1 MTDDEPLFYEAPVDF
16 KIGGKKPKKA
26 KKPPTEAQIQQQICE
41 YIRLQYPDVFFTS
54 DMAGVNLNIVVASKM
69 KKLRCSKGVPDLMIF
84 EARHG
89 YYGLFIELKRPE
101 ARVFYAKTHEPADE
115 HVTEQIVVLSTLRA
129 KGYCAEMVRGFDN
142 AKLVIDWY
150 LKSETPNQHIG
161 QPINGL
167 NQLMR

>member
-1 MTDDEPLFYEAPVDF
+1 MTEDKPLFDEAPVDF
-16 KIGGKKPKKA
+16 MAKKPKKA

-54 DMAGVNLNIVVASKM
+54 DMAGVNLNKVAASRM
-69 KKLRCSKGVPDLMIF
+69 KGLRFRGVPDLMIF

-89 YYGLFIELKRPE
+89 CHALFIELKRPE

-115 HVTEQIVVLSTLRA
+115 HVTEQIAVLNTLRA

-142 AKLVIDWY
+142 TKIVIDWY
-150 LKSETPNQHIG
+150 LKETSNNILIG

>member
-1 MTDDEPLFYEAPVDF
+1 MTADKLFYEAPVDF
-16 KIGGKKPKKA
+16 KIGGKKPKKPT

-54 DMAGVNLNIVVASKM
+54 DMAGVNLNIFVASKM

-89 YYGLFIELKRPE
+89 YHGLFIELKRPE
-101 ARVFYAKTHEPADE
+101 ARVFHTKTHEPADE
-115 HVTEQIVVLSTLRA
+115 HVTEQIVVLNTLRS

-142 AKLVIDWY
+142 AKIVIDWY

>member
-1 MTDDEPLFYEAPVDF
+1 MTDKPLFYEAPVDF
-16 KIGGKKPKKA
+16 TRANRVKKP
-26 KKPPTEAQIQQQICE
+26 KKPPTEAYIQQQICE

-89 YYGLFIELKRPE
+89 YHAIFIELKRPE

-115 HVTEQIVVLSTLRA
+115 HVVEQIVVLSTLRA

-142 AKLVIDWY
+142 SKIVIDWY
-150 LKSETPNQHIG
+150 LKETTDNILIG

>member
-1 MTDDEPLFYEAPVDF
+1 MTEDKPLFYEAPVDF
-16 KIGGKKPKKA
+16 TMTNRGKKV
-26 KKPPTEAQIQQQICE
+26 KKPPTEAYIQQQICE

-69 KKLRCSKGVPDLMIF
+69 KKLRCSRGVPDLMIF

-89 YYGLFIELKRPE
+89 SHALFIELKRPE
-101 ARVFYAKTHEPADE
+101 ARVFYAKTGQPKDE
-115 HVTEQIVVLSTLRA
+115 HVAEQVEVLHTLRA

-142 AKLVIDWY
+142 AKFLIDWY
-150 LKSETPNQHIG
+150 LRSETPNVLIG

>member
-1 MTDDEPLFYEAPVDF
+1 MTDKPLFYEAPVDF
-16 KIGGKKPKKA
+16 TRANRVKKP
-26 KKPPTEAQIQQQICE
+26 KKPPTEAYIQQQICE

-89 YYGLFIELKRPE
+89 YHALFIELKRPE

-115 HVTEQIVVLSTLRA
+115 HVAEQITVLSMLRA

-142 AKLVIDWY
+142 AKTVIDWY
-150 LKSETPNQHIG
+150 LKETTDNILIG
-161 QPINGL
+161 KPINGL
-167 NQLMR
+167 NNLMR

>member
-1 MTDDEPLFYEAPVDF
+1 MTDDKSLFYEAPVDF
-16 KIGGKKPKKA
+16 MAKKPKKA

-84 EARHG
+84 EARQG
-89 YYGLFIELKRPE
+89 YYGLFIELKRPD
-101 ARVFYAKTHEPADE
+101 ARVFYANTHEPKDE
-115 HVTEQIVVLSTLRA
+115 HVAEQIAVLSTLRY
-129 KGYCAEMVRGFDN
+129 KGYCAEMVRGFDK